1 VPVACAKRFTA
12 QTIDTPPVSQPA
24 GFFILPVPEHS
35 MRVAIQG
42 SHGSFSEA
50 AARRR
55 WPELEA
61 LPCREVKD
69 VVAAVRGGQAIAGC
83 LPIENSL
90 IGSVTTTYDLLQEAF
105 GDGTLRLTHE
115 ILHPVH
121 HTIMGLPGAALSG
134 IRRVLSHP
142 VALGQCRIWL
152 AEHLPDAELVSA
164 WDTAGSA
171 EIVAQE
177 QNPALAAI
185 AARPAADAHGLV
197 PLAERIEDDPTN
209 QTRFLTFTRAEMA
222 DGLRTS
228 GASRCKTSLIVLV
241 DHKPGMLALT
251 LQAFGARGVNLMA
264 LQSRPERSAP
274 WTYRFYVDV
283 EGSASDPRVAEA
295 LEEIEALAAQLIV
308 LGSYEA
314 WAEGSKLSVPVPPPA
329 HRVEK
334 PAIPLVDR
342 RRRPEGTI
350 VPVLDLAFGGEAP
363 ILIAGPCSVE
373 SEAMILETAA
383 AVAQAGGDML
393 RGGAYKPR
401 TSPYDFQGLGV
412 KGLRFLADA
421 RERTGLPVV
430 TEVLSWEEVPVV
442 AHFADMLQIGAR
454 NMQNFSLLRA
464 ASRSGKPILLKRGA
478 GATIDE
484 WLMAAEYVLAE
495 GNPNVVLCERGI
507 RTFERATRHTLDL
520 NAVALVRER
529 THLPVIVDPSHAAGM
544 RSLVIPLSLA
554 ALAAGASGLI
564 VEVHPDP
571 SHAMS
576 DGAQSLD
583 FAMFEGLAKQVHPG
597 REDHARVLQYDDV
610 VSDKR

>member
-1 VPVACAKRFTA
+1 
-12 QTIDTPPVSQPA
+12 
-24 GFFILPVPEHS
+24 

-42 SHGSFSEA
+42 SYGSFSEA

-55 WPELEA
+55 WPDLEA
-61 LPCREVKD
+61 LPCRDVKD
-69 VVAAVRGGQAIAGC
+69 VVAAVRESRASAGC

-121 HTIMGLPGAALSG
+121 HTIMALPGASLSG

-142 VALGQCRIWL
+142 VALGQCRVWL
-152 AEHLPDAELVSA
+152 SEHLPDAELVSA

-177 QNPALAAI
+177 KNLVLAAI

-209 QTRFLTFTRAEMA
+209 QTRFLTFTRAEAA
-222 DGLRTS
+222 DGLRS
-228 GASRCKTSLIVLV
+228 PGPSRSKTSLIVLV

-295 LEEIEALAAQLIV
+295 LEEIEALANKLIV

-314 WAEGSKLSVPVPPPA
+314 WTEGSRLSAPVPTPA

-342 RRRPEGTI
+342 RRHPEGS
-350 VPVLDLAFGGEAP
+350 VVSVLDVRFGADSP
-363 ILIAGPCSVE
+363 VLIAGPCSVE

-383 AVAQAGGDML
+383 AVAHAGGDML

-412 KGLRFLADA
+412 KGLRYLADA

-478 GATIDE
+478 GATIEE

-529 THLPVIVDPSHAAGM
+529 THLPVIVDPSHAAGV
-544 RSLVIPLSLA
+544 RSLVTPLSMGS
-554 ALAAGASGLI
+554 LAAGACGLI
-564 VEVHPDP
+564 IEVHPDP
-571 SHAMS
+571 DHAMS

-583 FAMFEGLAKQVHPG
+583 FAMFEELARLVHPG
-597 REDHARVLQYDDV
+597 RTGAGKSGKTGRAGNGKVEKDGKDGREPASEAAGGPLLGVA
-610 VSDKR
+610 KEG

>member
-1 VPVACAKRFTA
+1 
-12 QTIDTPPVSQPA
+12 
-24 GFFILPVPEHS
+24 

-50 AARRR
+50 AARQR
-55 WPELEA
+55 WPDLEA

-69 VVAAVRGGQAIAGC
+69 AVAAVRDGRADAGC

-90 IGSVTTTYDLLQEAF
+90 IGSVTTTYDLLHEAF

-115 ILHPVH
+115 VLYPVH
-121 HTIMGLPGAALSG
+121 HTLMAIPGATVPG

-152 AEHLPDAELVSA
+152 GEHLPDAELVSA

-171 EIVAQE
+171 EIIAQE
-177 QNPALAAI
+177 QDPTWAAI

-197 PLAERIEDDPTN
+197 ALAERIEDDPTN
-209 QTRFLTFTRAEMA
+209 QTRFLTFTRAESA
-222 DGLRTS
+222 ETLRS
-228 GASRCKTSLIVLV
+228 AGDSRYKTSLIVLV

-283 EGSASDPRVAEA
+283 EGSAQDPRVAEA
-295 LEEIEALAAQLIV
+295 LEEIEALAAELII

-314 WAEGSKLSVPVPPPA
+314 WTEGSRLSALVPTPA
-329 HRVEK
+329 HRAEK

-342 RRRPEGTI
+342 RRHPEGT
-350 VPVLDLAFGGEAP
+350 VVAVRDVRFGAGSPV
-363 ILIAGPCSVE
+363 IIAGPCSVE
-373 SEAMILETAA
+373 SEAMILETAQ

-412 KGLRFLADA
+412 KGLRYLADA

-478 GATIDE
+478 GATIEE

-495 GNPNVVLCERGI
+495 GNPHVVLCERGI

-520 NAVALVRER
+520 NAVALVREK
-529 THLPVIVDPSHAAGM
+529 THLPVIVDPSHAAGV
-544 RSLVIPLSLA
+544 RSLVTPLSLGS
-554 ALAAGASGLI
+554 LAAGACGLI

-571 SHAMS
+571 AHAMS

-583 FAMFEGLAKQVHPG
+583 FAMFEELARLVRG
-597 REDHARVLQYDDV
+597 ERGASVELGAR
-610 VSDKR
+610 S

>member
-1 VPVACAKRFTA
+1 MPRLEL
-12 QTIDTPPVSQPA
+12 A
-24 GFFILPVPEHS
+24 GFCFPPLECT

-55 WPELEA
+55 WPDLEA
-61 LPCREVKD
+61 LPCRDVKD
-69 VVAAVRGGQAIAGC
+69 VVAAVRERQAEAGC

-90 IGSVTTTYDLLQEAF
+90 IGSVTTTYDLLNEAF

-121 HTIMGLPGAALSG
+121 HTIMAIPGAPLSG

-142 VALGQCRIWL
+142 VALGQCRVWL
-152 AEHLPDAELVSA
+152 SEHLPDAELVSA

-171 EIVAQE
+171 EIVARE
-177 QNPALAAI
+177 NSPMLAAI

-209 QTRFLTFTRAEMA
+209 QTRFLTFTRAEA
-222 DGLRTS
+222 AGDARPA
-228 GASRCKTSLIVLV
+228 GASRYKTSLIVLV

-283 EGSASDPRVAEA
+283 EGAADEPRVAEA
-295 LEEIEALAAQLIV
+295 LEEIEALAAKLIV

-314 WAEGSKLSVPVPPPA
+314 WTEGSRLSVPVPPPA

-334 PAIPLVDR
+334 PAVPLVDR
-342 RRRPEGTI
+342 RRNPDGSVVR
-350 VPVLDLAFGGEAP
+350 VRDLSFGGALP
-363 ILIAGPCSVE
+363 VLIAGPCSVE

-383 AVAQAGGDML
+383 AVVQAGGDML

-412 KGLRFLADA
+412 KGLRYLADA

-478 GATIDE
+478 GATIEE

-507 RTFERATRHTLDL
+507 RTFERATRHTLDI

-529 THLPVIVDPSHAAGM
+529 THLPVIVDPSHAAGI
-544 RSLVIPLSLA
+544 RSLVAPLSMA
-554 ALAAGASGLI
+554 ALAAGACGLI
-564 VEVHPDP
+564 VEIHPDP
-571 SHAMS
+571 AHAMS

-583 FAMFEGLAKQVHPG
+583 FAMFENLARQVHPEPSG
-597 REDHARVLQYDDV
+597 RPQTQLA
-610 VSDKR
+610 

>member
-1 VPVACAKRFTA
+1 
-12 QTIDTPPVSQPA
+12 
-24 GFFILPVPEHS
+24 

-55 WPELEA
+55 WPDLEP
-61 LPCREVKD
+61 LPCRDVKD
-69 VVAAVRGGQAIAGC
+69 VVAAVRESRATAGC

-121 HTIMGLPGAALSG
+121 HTIMSLPGATLSG

-152 AEHLPDAELVSA
+152 SEHLPDAELVSA

-197 PLAERIEDDPTN
+197 PLAECIEDDPTN
-209 QTRFLTFTRAEMA
+209 QTRFLTFTRADSA
-222 DGLRTS
+222 DLR
-228 GASRCKTSLIVLV
+228 GAAEARFKTSLIVLV

-295 LEEIEALAAQLIV
+295 LEEIEALAAELIV

-314 WAEGSKLSVPVPPPA
+314 WTEGSRLSAPVPPPA

-334 PAIPLVDR
+334 PAVPLVDR
-342 RRRPEGTI
+342 RRRPEGT
-350 VPVLDLAFGGEAP
+350 VVDVLNVKFGGGSP
-363 ILIAGPCSVE
+363 VLIAGPCSVE

-412 KGLRFLADA
+412 KGLRYLADA

-442 AHFADMLQIGAR
+442 AQFADMLQVGAR

-478 GATIDE
+478 GATIEE

-495 GNPNVVLCERGI
+495 GNPHVVLCERGI

-544 RSLVIPLSLA
+544 RSLVTPLSLA
-554 ALAAGASGLI
+554 ALAAGACGLI

-571 SHAMS
+571 DQAMS

-583 FAMFEGLAKQVHPG
+583 FSMFGELARQVHP
-597 REDHARVLQYDDV
+597 DPARQVQVQLA
-610 VSDKR
+610 

>member
-1 VPVACAKRFTA
+1 
-12 QTIDTPPVSQPA
+12 
-24 GFFILPVPEHS
+24 
-35 MRVAIQG
+35 
-42 SHGSFSEA
+42 
-50 AARRR
+50 
-55 WPELEA
+55 
-61 LPCREVKD
+61 
-69 VVAAVRGGQAIAGC
+69 
-83 LPIENSL
+83 
-90 IGSVTTTYDLLQEAF
+90 VTTTYDLLHEAF
-105 GDGTLRLTHE
+105 GDGTLHLTHE

-121 HTIMGLPGAALSG
+121 HTIMAIPGAPLSG

-152 AEHLPDAELVSA
+152 AEHLPDVELVSA

-209 QTRFLTFTRAEMA
+209 QTRFLTFTRADTA
-222 DGLRTS
+222 ATIRSPG
-228 GASRCKTSLIVLV
+228 GSRSKTSLIVLV

-283 EGSASDPRVAEA
+283 EGSASDPRVSEA
-295 LEEIEALAAQLIV
+295 LEEIEALAAKLIV
-308 LGSYEA
+308 RGSYEA
-314 WAEGSKLSVPVPPPA
+314 WTEGSRLSVPVPPPA

-342 RRRPEGTI
+342 RRNPEGT
-350 VPVLDLAFGGEAP
+350 VVQVRDLRFGGSSP
-363 ILIAGPCSVE
+363 VLIAGPCSVE
-373 SEAMILETAA
+373 SEAMILETAD
-383 AVAQAGGDML
+383 AVAAAGADML

-412 KGLRFLADA
+412 KGLRYLADA
-421 RERTGLPVV
+421 RARTGLPVV

-478 GATIDE
+478 GATIEE

-495 GNPNVVLCERGI
+495 GNQNVVLCERGI

-529 THLPVIVDPSHAAGM
+529 THLPVLVDPSHAAGV
-544 RSLVIPLSLA
+544 RSLVTPLSLA
-554 ALAAGASGLI
+554 ALAAGACGLI

-571 SHAMS
+571 GQAMS

-583 FAMFEGLAKQVHPG
+583 IPMFADLARQVHPS
-597 REDHARVLQYDDV
+597 RAARPRVQFA
-610 VSDKR
+610 

>member
-1 VPVACAKRFTA
+1 
-12 QTIDTPPVSQPA
+12 
-24 GFFILPVPEHS
+24 

-50 AARRR
+50 ASRRR
-55 WPELEA
+55 WPDLVA

-69 VVAAVRGGQAIAGC
+69 VVAAVREGRADAGC

-105 GDGTLRLTHE
+105 GDGVLRLTHE

-121 HTIMGLPGAALSG
+121 HTIMAVPGATLAD
-134 IRRVLSHP
+134 IRRVLSHA

-152 AEHLPDAELVSA
+152 SEHLPDAELVSA

-177 QNPALAAI
+177 KSPALAAI

-209 QTRFLTFTRAEMA
+209 QTRFLTFSRAA
-222 DGLRTS
+222 AAGSLQSPD
-228 GASRCKTSLIVLV
+228 ASRYKTSLIVLV

-295 LEEIEALAAQLIV
+295 LEEIEALAAKLIV

-314 WAEGSKLSVPVPPPA
+314 WTDASSRLSTPVPTPA

-334 PAIPLVDR
+334 PSVPLVDR
-342 RRRPEGTI
+342 RRHPDGSI
-350 VPVLDLAFGGEAP
+350 VPVRHLSFGGAAP
-363 ILIAGPCSVE
+363 VLIAGPCSVE
-373 SEAMILETAA
+373 SEAMILETAS
-383 AVAQAGGDML
+383 AVARAGGDML

-412 KGLRFLADA
+412 KGLRYLADA

-478 GATIDE
+478 GATIEE

-495 GNPNVVLCERGI
+495 GNPHVVLCERGI

-529 THLPVIVDPSHAAGM
+529 THLPVIVDPSHAAGL
-544 RSLVIPLSLA
+544 RSLVIPLSLGS
-554 ALAAGASGLI
+554 LAAGACGLI

-571 SHAMS
+571 AQAMS

-583 FAMFEGLAKQVHPG
+583 FAMFEDLARQVHAESAEHP
-597 REDHARVLQYDDV
+597 RVQLA
-610 VSDKR
+610 

>member
-1 VPVACAKRFTA
+1 
-12 QTIDTPPVSQPA
+12 
-24 GFFILPVPEHS
+24 

-50 AARRR
+50 ASRRR
-55 WPELEA
+55 WPDLQA

-69 VVAAVRGGQAIAGC
+69 VVAAVREGRAEAGC

-105 GDGTLRLTHE
+105 GDGVLRLTHE

-121 HTIMGLPGAALSG
+121 HTIMAVPGATLSS

-142 VALGQCRIWL
+142 VALGQCRNWL
-152 AEHLPDAELVSA
+152 SEHLPEAELVSA

-177 QNPALAAI
+177 GSPMLAAI

-209 QTRFLTFTRAEMA
+209 QTRFLTFTRSESAA
-222 DGLRTS
+222 GLQS
-228 GASRCKTSLIVLV
+228 PGASRYKTSLIVLV

-295 LEEIEALAAQLIV
+295 LEEIEALAVKLIV

-314 WAEGSKLSVPVPPPA
+314 WVEGSRLSPPVPTPA

-334 PAIPLVDR
+334 PSIPLVDR
-342 RRRPEGTI
+342 RRQPEGS
-350 VPVLDLAFGGEAP
+350 VVQVRHLNFGGESP
-363 ILIAGPCSVE
+363 VLIAGPCSVE
-373 SEAMILETAA
+373 SEAMLLETAS
-383 AVAQAGGDML
+383 AVAAAGGDML

-412 KGLRFLADA
+412 KGLRYLADA

-478 GATIDE
+478 GATIEE

-495 GNPNVVLCERGI
+495 GNSNVVLCERGI

-529 THLPVIVDPSHAAGM
+529 THLPVIVDPSHAAGV
-544 RSLVIPLSLA
+544 RSLIIPLSLGS
-554 ALAAGASGLI
+554 LAAGACGLI

-571 SHAMS
+571 AHAMS

-583 FAMFEGLAKQVHPG
+583 FGMFEELARQVHPEPAL
-597 REDHARVLQYDDV
+597 RSRVQMA
-610 VSDKR
+610 

>member
-1 VPVACAKRFTA
+1 
-12 QTIDTPPVSQPA
+12 
-24 GFFILPVPEHS
+24 

-42 SHGSFSEA
+42 SYGSFSEA

-55 WPELEA
+55 WPDLEA
-61 LPCREVKD
+61 LPCRDVKD
-69 VVAAVRGGQAIAGC
+69 VLAAVRESRANAGC

-90 IGSVTTTYDLLQEAF
+90 IGSVTTTYDLLHEAF

-121 HTIMGLPGAALSG
+121 HTIMALPGASLSG

-142 VALGQCRIWL
+142 VALGQCRVWL
-152 AEHLPDAELVSA
+152 SEHLPDAELVSA

-177 QNPALAAI
+177 KNPMLAAI

-209 QTRFLTFTRAEMA
+209 QTRFLTFTRAESA
-222 DGLRTS
+222 DSLSSPGP
-228 GASRCKTSLIVLV
+228 SRYKTSLIVLV

-295 LEEIEALAAQLIV
+295 LEEIEALANKLIV

-314 WAEGSKLSVPVPPPA
+314 WTEGSRLSVPVPPPA

-342 RRRPEGTI
+342 RRHPEGS
-350 VPVLDLAFGGEAP
+350 VVLVRDVRFGAESPV
-363 ILIAGPCSVE
+363 LIAGPCSVE

-412 KGLRFLADA
+412 KGLRYLADA

-478 GATIDE
+478 GATIEE

-529 THLPVIVDPSHAAGM
+529 THLPVIVDPSHAAGV
-544 RSLVIPLSLA
+544 RSLVIPLSMGS
-554 ALAAGASGLI
+554 LAAGACGLI
-564 VEVHPDP
+564 IEVHPDP
-571 SHAMS
+571 AHAMS

-583 FAMFEGLAKQVHPG
+583 FAMFEELSKRVHPE
-597 REDHARVLQYDDV
+597 RALQARVQLA
-610 VSDKR
+610 

>member
-1 VPVACAKRFTA
+1 
-12 QTIDTPPVSQPA
+12 
-24 GFFILPVPEHS
+24 

-55 WPELEA
+55 WPDLEVR
-61 LPCREVKD
+61 PCRDVKD
-69 VVAAVRGGQAIAGC
+69 VVALVREGGAEAGC

-105 GDGTLRLTHE
+105 GDGALRLTHE

-121 HTIMGLPGAALSG
+121 HTIMALPGAPLSG

-152 AEHLPDAELVSA
+152 SEHLPDAELVSA

-177 QNPALAAI
+177 KNPTWAAI
-185 AARPAADAHGLV
+185 AAGPAAKAHGLV

-209 QTRFLTFTRAEMA
+209 QTRFLTFTRAEPGPHGPGVVSHQPTA
-222 DGLRTS
+222 G
-228 GASRCKTSLIVLV
+228 SRYKTSLIVLV
-241 DHKPGMLALT
+241 DHRPGMLALT

-283 EGSASDPRVAEA
+283 EGAAEDPRVAEA
-295 LEEIEALAAQLIV
+295 LEEIEALAAQLII

-314 WAEGSKLSVPVPPPA
+314 WTEGSRLSPLVPTPA
-329 HRVEK
+329 HRAEK
-334 PAIPLVDR
+334 PSVPLVDR
-342 RRRPEGTI
+342 RRQPEGS
-350 VPVLDLAFGGEAP
+350 VVQVRHVSFGGDTP
-363 ILIAGPCSVE
+363 VLIAGPCSVE
-373 SEAMILETAA
+373 SEEMILETAS
-383 AVAQAGGDML
+383 AVAAAGGDML

-430 TEVLSWEEVPVV
+430 TEVLSWAEVPVV

-464 ASRSGKPILLKRGA
+464 ASRSGMPILLKRGA
-478 GATIDE
+478 GATIEE

-520 NAVALVRER
+520 NAVALVKER
-529 THLPVIVDPSHAAGM
+529 THLPVIVDPSHAAGV
-544 RSLVIPLSLA
+544 RSLVLPLSLGS
-554 ALAAGASGLI
+554 LAAGASGLI
-564 VEVHPDP
+564 IEVHPNP
-571 SHAMS
+571 AQAMS

-583 FAMFEGLAKQVHPG
+583 FPMFEELARQVVGLG
-597 REDHARVLQYDDV
+597 RA
-610 VSDKR
+610 DKAEETVGR

>member
-1 VPVACAKRFTA
+1 
-12 QTIDTPPVSQPA
+12 
-24 GFFILPVPEHS
+24 

-42 SHGSFSEA
+42 TYGSFSEA

-55 WPELEA
+55 WPGLET
-61 LPCREVKD
+61 LPCREAKD
-69 VVAAVRGGQAIAGC
+69 VVAAVREGRAEAGC

-90 IGSVTTTYDLLQEAF
+90 IGSVTTTYDLLEEAF
-105 GDGTLRLTHE
+105 GDGALRLTHE
-115 ILHPVH
+115 ILYPVH
-121 HTIMGLPGAALSG
+121 HTLMGVPGARLEA
-134 IRRVLSHP
+134 IKRVLSHP
-142 VALGQCRIWL
+142 VALGQCRDWL
-152 AEHLPDAELVSA
+152 SRHLPDAELVSA

-177 QNPALAAI
+177 QNPTMAAV
-185 AARPAADAHGLV
+185 AARHAADAHGLV

-209 QTRFLTFTRAEMA
+209 QTRFLTFTRAGVELPA
-222 DGLRTS
+222 AS
-228 GASRCKTSLIVLV
+228 GGVSRYKTSIIVLI

-251 LQAFGARGVNLMA
+251 LQAFGVGGVNLMA

-283 EGSASDPRVAEA
+283 DGAASDPRVAEA
-295 LEEIEALAAQLIV
+295 LEEVAALAVRVVV

-314 WAEGSKLSVPVPPPA
+314 WVEGSRLSAPPPTPA
-329 HRVEK
+329 HHTRK
-334 PAIPLVDR
+334 PEIPLVDR
-342 RRRPEGTI
+342 RRAPDGSR
-350 VPVLDLAFGGEAP
+350 VQVRHLVFGGESP
-363 ILIAGPCSVE
+363 VLIAGPCSVE
-373 SEAMILETAA
+373 SEAMILETAD
-383 AVAQAGGDML
+383 AVGKLGGDML

-412 KGLRFLADA
+412 KGLRYLADA

-430 TEVLSWEEVPVV
+430 TEVLSWEEVAVV

-464 ASRSGKPILLKRGA
+464 ASRSGKPVLLKRGA
-478 GATIDE
+478 GATIEE
-484 WLMAAEYVLAE
+484 WLMAAEYILAE

-520 NAVALVRER
+520 NAVVMVRER
-529 THLPVIVDPSHAAGM
+529 THLPVIVDPSHAAGL
-544 RSLVIPLSLA
+544 RSLVIPLSLGS
-554 ALAAGASGLI
+554 LAAGASGLI

-571 SHAMS
+571 ASAMS

-583 FAMFEGLAKQVHPG
+583 LPMFADLAARVHPG
-597 REDHARVLQYDDV
+597 RDAKARLAVGT
-610 VSDKR
+610 

>member
-1 VPVACAKRFTA
+1 
-12 QTIDTPPVSQPA
+12 
-24 GFFILPVPEHS
+24 

-55 WPELEA
+55 WPDLVP
-61 LPCREVKD
+61 LTCRDVKD
-69 VVAAVRGGQAIAGC
+69 VVAAVREGRAQAGC

-90 IGSVTTTYDLLQEAF
+90 IGSVTTTYDLLHEAF
-105 GDGTLRLTHE
+105 GDGALHLTHE

-121 HTIMGLPGAALSG
+121 HTIMAIPGAPLAG

-171 EIVAQE
+171 EIVARE
-177 QNPALAAI
+177 NNPALAAI
-185 AARPAADAHGLV
+185 AARPAADAHGLS

-209 QTRFLTFTRAEMA
+209 QTRFLAFTKAEA
-222 DGLRTS
+222 AEALRTP
-228 GASRCKTSLIVLV
+228 GAIRYKTSLIVLV

-295 LEEIEALAAQLIV
+295 LEEIEALAAKLIV

-314 WAEGSKLSVPVPPPA
+314 WTEGSRLSAPVPTPA
-329 HRVEK
+329 HRVDK

-342 RRRPEGTI
+342 RRNPEGT
-350 VPVLDLAFGGEAP
+350 VVHVRDVRFGGP
-363 ILIAGPCSVE
+363 DPVLIAGPCSVE
-373 SEAMILETAA
+373 SEAMILETAM
-383 AVAQAGGDML
+383 AVSQAGADML

-464 ASRSGKPILLKRGA
+464 ASRSGKPVLLKRGP
-478 GATIDE
+478 GATFEE

-520 NAVALVRER
+520 NSVALVRER
-529 THLPVIVDPSHAAGM
+529 THLPVLVDPSHAAGV
-544 RSLVIPLSLA
+544 RSLVTPLSLA
-554 ALAAGASGLI
+554 ALAVGACGLI

-571 SHAMS
+571 AQALS

-583 FAMFEGLAKQVHPG
+583 FPMFADLARQVHPSRG
-597 REDHARVLQYDDV
+597 TRPRVQLA
-610 VSDKR
+610 

>member
-1 VPVACAKRFTA
+1 
-12 QTIDTPPVSQPA
+12 
-24 GFFILPVPEHS
+24 

-55 WPELEA
+55 WPDLEV
-61 LPCREVKD
+61 LPCRDVKD
-69 VVAAVRGGQAIAGC
+69 VVAAVRESRANAGC

-90 IGSVTTTYDLLQEAF
+90 IGSVTTTYDLLHEAF
-105 GDGTLRLTHE
+105 GDGTLQLTHE
-115 ILHPVH
+115 VLHPVH
-121 HTIMGLPGAALSG
+121 HTIMALPGAPLSG

-142 VALGQCRIWL
+142 VALGQCRVWL
-152 AEHLPDAELVSA
+152 SEHLPEAELVSA

-177 QNPALAAI
+177 KNPTLAAI

-197 PLAERIEDDPTN
+197 PLAESIEDDPTN
-209 QTRFLTFTRAEMA
+209 QTRFLTFTRAELA
-222 DGLRTS
+222 GSLQSPDAR
-228 GASRCKTSLIVLV
+228 RYKTSLIVLV

-295 LEEIEALAAQLIV
+295 LEEIEALANELIV

-314 WAEGSKLSVPVPPPA
+314 WTEGSRLSAPVPTPA

-342 RRRPEGTI
+342 RRHPEGSI
-350 VPVLDLAFGGEAP
+350 VSVLDVRFGIETP
-363 ILIAGPCSVE
+363 VLIAGPCSVE
-373 SEAMILETAA
+373 SEAMILETAS

-412 KGLRFLADA
+412 KGLRYLADA
-421 RERTGLPVV
+421 RDRTGLPVV

-478 GATIDE
+478 GATIEE

-520 NAVALVRER
+520 NAVALVREK
-529 THLPVIVDPSHAAGM
+529 THLPVIVDPSHAAGV
-544 RSLVIPLSLA
+544 RSLVTPLSMGS
-554 ALAAGASGLI
+554 LAAGACGLI
-564 VEVHPDP
+564 IEVHPDP
-571 SHAMS
+571 AHALS

-583 FAMFEGLAKQVHPG
+583 FAMFEELARLVHPG
-597 REDHARVLQYDDV
+597 RTGRTGRTLLGVADE
-610 VSDKR
+610 S

>member
-1 VPVACAKRFTA
+1 
-12 QTIDTPPVSQPA
+12 
-24 GFFILPVPEHS
+24 

-55 WPELEA
+55 WPDLEA

-69 VVAAVRGGQAIAGC
+69 VVTAVREGRADVGC

-105 GDGTLRLTHE
+105 GDGALHLTHE

-121 HTIMGLPGAALSG
+121 HTIMAIPGASLSA

-171 EIVAQE
+171 EIIALE
-177 QNPALAAI
+177 KNPALAAI

-209 QTRFLTFTRAEMA
+209 QTRFLTFTRAETA
-222 DGLRTS
+222 ETIRTS
-228 GASRCKTSLIVLV
+228 GASRYKTSLIVLV

-283 EGSASDPRVAEA
+283 EGSATDPRVSEA
-295 LEEIEALAAQLIV
+295 LEEIEALAAKLIV

-314 WAEGSKLSVPVPPPA
+314 WTEGSRLSAPVPPPA

-342 RRRPEGTI
+342 RRHPEGT
-350 VPVLDLAFGGEAP
+350 VVQVRGLRFGGP
-363 ILIAGPCSVE
+363 SPVLIAGPCSVE
-373 SEAMILETAA
+373 SEAMILDTAV
-383 AVAQAGGDML
+383 AVAQAGADML

-412 KGLRFLADA
+412 KGLRYLADA
-421 RERTGLPVV
+421 RERTGLPIV

-464 ASRSGKPILLKRGA
+464 ASRSGKPVLLKRGA
-478 GATIDE
+478 GATIEE

-529 THLPVIVDPSHAAGM
+529 THLPVLVDPSHAAGV
-544 RSLVIPLSLA
+544 RSLVTPLSLA
-554 ALAAGASGLI
+554 ALAAGACGLI
-564 VEVHPDP
+564 IEVHPEP
-571 SHAMS
+571 SQAMS
-576 DGAQSLD
+576 DGEQSLD
-583 FAMFEGLAKQVHPG
+583 IPMFADLARQIHPSPSV
-597 REDHARVLQYDDV
+597 RPRVQFA
-610 VSDKR
+610 

>member
-1 VPVACAKRFTA
+1 
-12 QTIDTPPVSQPA
+12 
-24 GFFILPVPEHS
+24 
-35 MRVAIQG
+35 MRIAIQG

-69 VVAAVRGGQAIAGC
+69 VVAAVRQGRADAGC

-90 IGSVTTTYDLLQEAF
+90 IGSVTTTYDLLHEAF
-105 GDGTLRLTHE
+105 GDGTLQLTHE

-121 HTIMGLPGAALSG
+121 HTIMAIPGASLSG
-134 IRRVLSHP
+134 IKRVLSHP
-142 VALGQCRIWL
+142 VALGQCRVWL
-152 AEHLPDAELVSA
+152 SEHLPDAELVSA
-164 WDTAGSA
+164 WETAGSA

-177 QNPALAAI
+177 QNPALAAV

-209 QTRFLTFTRAEMA
+209 QTRFLTFTRADSAYSRLSA
-222 DGLRTS
+222 DAGRY
-228 GASRCKTSLIVLV
+228 KTSLIVLV

-264 LQSRPERSAP
+264 LQSRPERSSP

-283 EGSASDPRVAEA
+283 EGSASDPRVSEA
-295 LEEIEALAAQLIV
+295 LEEIEALATKLIV

-314 WAEGSKLSVPVPPPA
+314 WAEGSRLSAPVPPPA

-334 PAIPLVDR
+334 PSIPLVDR
-342 RRRPEGTI
+342 RRQPEGSR
-350 VPVLDLAFGGEAP
+350 VEVRHLSFGGESP
-363 ILIAGPCSVE
+363 VLIAGPCSVE
-373 SEAMILETAA
+373 NEAMILETAD
-383 AVAQAGGDML
+383 AVARAGGDML

-412 KGLRFLADA
+412 KGLRYLADA
-421 RERTGLPVV
+421 RDRTGLPVV

-478 GATIDE
+478 GATIEE

-520 NAVALVRER
+520 NAVALIRER
-529 THLPVIVDPSHAAGM
+529 THLPVIVDPSHAAGV
-544 RSLVIPLSLA
+544 RSLVTPLSMGS
-554 ALAAGASGLI
+554 LAAGACGLI

-571 SHAMS
+571 AHAMS

-583 FAMFEGLAKQVHPG
+583 FAMFEELARQVHPEPEVRRNVRYAG
-597 REDHARVLQYDDV
+597 T
-610 VSDKR
+610 

>member
-1 VPVACAKRFTA
+1 
-12 QTIDTPPVSQPA
+12 
-24 GFFILPVPEHS
+24 

-50 AARRR
+50 ASRRR
-55 WPELEA
+55 WPDLEA

-69 VVAAVRGGQAIAGC
+69 VLAAVREGRAEAGC

-105 GDGTLRLTHE
+105 GDGVLRLTHE

-121 HTIMGLPGAALSG
+121 HTIMAVPGATLG
-134 IRRVLSHP
+134 GVRRVLSHP

-152 AEHLPDAELVSA
+152 SENLPEAELVSA

-171 EIVAQE
+171 EIVARE
-177 QNPALAAI
+177 GNPMLAAI
-185 AARPAADAHGLV
+185 AARPAAEAHGLA

-209 QTRFLTFTRAEMA
+209 QTRFLTFSRAESA
-222 DGLRTS
+222 ASLQS
-228 GASRCKTSLIVLV
+228 PGASRYKTSLIVLV

-295 LEEIEALAAQLIV
+295 LEEIEALAAKLIV

-314 WAEGSKLSVPVPPPA
+314 WVEGSRLSPPVPTPA

-334 PAIPLVDR
+334 PSIPLVDR
-342 RRRPEGTI
+342 RRQPEGS
-350 VPVLDLAFGGEAP
+350 VVQVRHLSFGGESP

-373 SEAMILETAA
+373 SEAMLLETAS
-383 AVAQAGGDML
+383 AVAAAGGDML

-412 KGLRFLADA
+412 KGLRYLADA

-478 GATIDE
+478 GATIEE

-495 GNPNVVLCERGI
+495 GNSQVVLCERGI

-529 THLPVIVDPSHAAGM
+529 THLPVIVDPSHAAGV
-544 RSLVIPLSLA
+544 RSLVIPLSMGS
-554 ALAAGASGLI
+554 LAAGACGLI

-571 SHAMS
+571 AHAMS

-583 FAMFEGLAKQVHPG
+583 FAMFEELARQVHPL
-597 REDHARVLQYDDV
+597 EA
-610 VSDKR
+610 VSGER

>member
-1 VPVACAKRFTA
+1 
-12 QTIDTPPVSQPA
+12 
-24 GFFILPVPEHS
+24 

-55 WPELEA
+55 WPDLEA
-61 LPCREVKD
+61 LPCRDVKD
-69 VVAAVRGGQAIAGC
+69 VVAAVRDGRADAGC

-90 IGSVTTTYDLLQEAF
+90 IGSVTTTYDLLHEAF
-105 GDGTLRLTHE
+105 GDGRLHLTHE

-121 HTIMGLPGAALSG
+121 HTIMGLPGAPLSG

-152 AEHLPDAELVSA
+152 AENLPDAELVSA

-177 QNPALAAI
+177 ENPAWAAI

-197 PLAERIEDDPTN
+197 PLGERIEDDPTN
-209 QTRFLTFTRAEMA
+209 QTRFLTFTRPDAA
-222 DGLRTS
+222 DALRST
-228 GASRCKTSLIVLV
+228 GTTRYKTSLIVLV

-283 EGSASDPRVAEA
+283 EGSATDPRVAEA
-295 LEEIEALAAQLIV
+295 LEEIEALAAKLIV

-314 WAEGSKLSVPVPPPA
+314 WTEGSHLAPQVPPPA
-329 HRVEK
+329 HRSAK

-342 RRRPEGTI
+342 RRNPEGT
-350 VPVLDLAFGGEAP
+350 VVQVRGLKFGGP
-363 ILIAGPCSVE
+363 HPVLIAGPCSVE
-373 SEAMILETAA
+373 SQAMLMETAT

-412 KGLRFLADA
+412 KGLRYLAEA
-421 RERTGLPVV
+421 RERTGLPIV

-464 ASRSGKPILLKRGA
+464 ASRSLKPVLLKRGP
-478 GATIDE
+478 GSTFEE

-520 NAVALVRER
+520 NAVVLVRER
-529 THLPVIVDPSHAAGM
+529 THLPVIVDPSHAAGI
-544 RSLVIPLSLA
+544 RSLVTPLSLA
-554 ALAAGASGLI
+554 ALAAGACGLI

-571 SHAMS
+571 DKAMS

-583 FAMFEGLAKQVHPG
+583 FPMFEDLARKVKAG
-597 REDHARVLQYDDV
+597 RTGEAERAGE
-610 VSDKR
+610 KRRKMVRR